1 MHTQTRFEP
10 PARHNGAA
18 VYRQAEPLAQVEL
31 LLLFHPCLQ
40 GGPRRTVPEDIAR
53 ASQAWLTLD
62 VYATRGASELTGRPI
77 LEDLRLET
85 RGEDIEAL
93 LPDAI
98 VNEIAD
104 YVLAEP

>member
-1 MHTQTRFEP
+1 MHAQTRFEP
-10 PARHNGAA
+10 PPSHSGAA

-31 LLLFHPCLQ
+31 LLLFHPYLQ
-40 GGPRRTVPEDIAR
+40 GGPRRAVPEDIAR

-62 VYATRGASELTGRPI
+62 VYGTRAASEMTGRPI

-104 YVLAEP
+104 YVLTD